1 MATPCLSA
9 STLWVRITSR
19 VGMSTCPKEVFAS
32 SILHFRVELGG
43 LRVLELLGASLRV
56 LVPL

>member
-1 MATPCLSA
+1 
-9 STLWVRITSR
+9 
-19 VGMSTCPKEVFAS
+19 MSTCPKEVFAS